1 MFLKSISFQF
11 HRIEFPLDR
20 QVLSA
25 KLVEND
31 SKIGRKEMYAI
42 ISVGNRQYKVTQDQE
57 FLTEKT
63 GKNAGESFDAKVLL
77 FAESNNKVHIGQPE
91 LKTARVSLKVLEDV
105 KGNKIHGYVYKRRKN
120 YQKAWG
126 HRQQLQKVKVV
137 SLSAV

>member
-1 MFLKSISFQF
+1 MNST
-11 HRIEFPLDR
+11 R
-20 QVLSA
+20 
-25 KLVEND
+25 LVEND
-31 SKIGRKEMYAI
+31 FKTRPDRYVRYYFSWKQTIQGNPGSG
-42 ISVGNRQYKVTQDQE
+42 ISDR
-57 FLTEKT
+57 KT

-77 FAESNNKVHIGQPE
+77 FSESSNKVHIGQPE

-105 KGNKIHGYVYKRRKN
+105 KGDKIHAYVYKRRKN

>member
-1 MFLKSISFQF
+1 
-11 HRIEFPLDR
+11 
-20 QVLSA
+20 
-25 KLVEND
+25 
-31 SKIGRKEMYAI
+31 MYAI

-77 FAESNNKVHIGQPE
+77 FAESSNKVHIGQPE

-105 KGNKIHGYVYKRRKN
+105 KGDKIHAYVYKRRKN
-120 YQKAWG
+120 YQKSWG
-126 HRQQLQKVKVV
+126 HRQKLQKVKVV